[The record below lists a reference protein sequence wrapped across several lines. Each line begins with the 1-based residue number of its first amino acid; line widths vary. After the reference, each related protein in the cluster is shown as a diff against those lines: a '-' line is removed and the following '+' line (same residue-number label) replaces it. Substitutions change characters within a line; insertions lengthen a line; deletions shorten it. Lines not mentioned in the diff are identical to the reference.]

1 MITNKGQVIR
11 IPVNNIRVTN
21 RNTKGVILMRVDED
35 EKIVAVAKV
44 VEDTDIEESSTEGD
58 SDGSDKEESAVSES
72 NLDVADQEESSVT
85 KSDSDVGGQEE
96 GSPTEES

>member
-1 MITNKGQVIR
+1 
-11 IPVNNIRVTN
+11 
-21 RNTKGVILMRVDED
+21 MRVDED

-58 SDGSDKEESAVSES
+58 SDGSDKESAVSES

-85 KSDSDVGGQEE
+85 KSDSDVGDQEE
-96 GSPTEES
+96 SSPTEESSDKNKRISSL